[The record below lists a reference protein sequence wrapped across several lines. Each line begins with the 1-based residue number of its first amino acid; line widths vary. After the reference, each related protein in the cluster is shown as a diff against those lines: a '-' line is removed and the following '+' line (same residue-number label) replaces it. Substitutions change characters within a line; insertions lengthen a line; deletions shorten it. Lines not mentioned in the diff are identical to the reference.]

1 VELVILVTGATGQVG
16 SQLVRVLRVAGVPF
30 RALVRDAKRAADML
44 GADVSLIEGDHM
56 NAKSLVSALVG
67 VERVFLISPL
77 VPELA
82 RLEGNVIAA
91 AARSGVK
98 HIVKLSTLGVVQT
111 KRDSVLP
118 EPRQYPLH
126 RESEKR
132 LERSGIAFTYLRSGP
147 FMQNTLNFAPSIV
160 KEGVFR
166 GSWGDGRMGYVD
178 MRDVVAV
185 AARVLTEDGHEGKAY
200 GLAGPE
206 ALSHAQIAE
215 KISAATGRE
224 VRYVDVPIEATQRA
238 LLARGIP
245 EWLVGAMV
253 EVMAHAREGN
263 ADGVSDTVGKI
274 TGKPPHSFDDF
285 AREFASVFGRAFT
298 EPHSKT

>member
-1 VELVILVTGATGQVG
+1 MILITGATGQVG
-16 SQLVRVLRVAGVPF
+16 SQLVRVLRVTGVPF
-30 RALVRDAKRAADML
+30 RSLVRDAKRAAGML
-44 GADVSLIEGDHM
+44 GGDVSLIEGDHM

-82 RLEGNVIAA
+82 RREGTVIDA

-98 HIVKLSTLGVVQT
+98 HIVKLSTLGVIQT

-132 LERSGIAFTYLRSGP
+132 LESSGIAFTNLRSGP

-166 GSWGDGRMGYVD
+166 GSWGEGRMGYVD

-185 AARVLTEDGHEGKAY
+185 AARVLTENGHEGKAY
-200 GLAGPE
+200 GLTGSE

-215 KISAATGRE
+215 KLSAATGRE
-224 VRYVDVPIEATQRA
+224 VRYVDVPVEATQRA
-238 LLARGIP
+238 LLARGLP

-253 EVMAHAREGN
+253 EVMAHAREGS
-263 ADGVSDTVGKI
+263 ADVVSDAVAKI
-274 TGKPPHSFDDF
+274 TGKPPHSFDNF
-285 AREFASVFGRAFT
+285 AREFASVFGRTFT
-298 EPHSKT
+298 EPHPKS